1 MLYSD
6 ICKII
11 TEWDPVRIADISPKD
26 EYYGEAGQIYDHIMS
41 NDRITPEELG
51 EAIQKI
57 FSDSFDEL
65 FRRSKDDCIK
75 VAEKIMDD
83 MWNQINT
90 IKDEYIYWADSEDF
104 DVDHSSGI
112 GYVQKKLFGD

>member
-11 TEWDPVRIADISPKD
+11 TEWDPVGIADISPKD

-57 FSDSFDEL
+57 FSDSFDEV
-65 FRRSKDDCIK
+65 FQRSKDDCI
-75 VAEKIMDD
+75 
-83 MWNQINT
+83 
-90 IKDEYIYWADSEDF
+90 F
-104 DVDHSSGI
+104 DVQ
-112 GYVQKKLFGD
+112 YR